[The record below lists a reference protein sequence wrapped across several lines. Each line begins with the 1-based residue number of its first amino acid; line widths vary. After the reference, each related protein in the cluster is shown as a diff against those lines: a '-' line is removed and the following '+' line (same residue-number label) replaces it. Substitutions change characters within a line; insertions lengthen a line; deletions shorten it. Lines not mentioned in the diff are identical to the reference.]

1 MADYEVGYGKPPK
14 HSRWAPGV
22 SGNPKG
28 RVKGQ
33 KGLKT
38 DLAAELDAV
47 QTIKINGKPMRGRRQ
62 QLVVMTLAARAAA
75 GDLKAAQTLLP
86 LIIQVLGIEDRG
98 GNRKS
103 LSAEDQAI
111 LAAALGDYG
120 LSNDEPLEEEEQ
132 AVDAIDDEQP
142 PIAAVDDELGEAGID
157 LDEEGDHDPI

>member
-14 HSRWAPGV
+14 HSEFKPGV

-38 DLAAELDAV
+38 DLAAALDAP
-47 QTIKINGKPMRGRRQ
+47 QTIKVNGKALTGRRQ
-62 QLVVMTLAARAAA
+62 QLAVMALAARAAA

-103 LSAEDQAI
+103 LSAADQAI
-111 LAAALGDYG
+111 LAAALGDYE
-120 LSNDEPLEEEEQ
+120 LSTDEPLEEEEQ
-132 AVDAIDDEQP
+132 RADAIDEALP
-142 PIAAVDDELGEAGID
+142 SAAVVDDDIGEAGID

>member
-14 HSRWAPGV
+14 HSRWPPGV

-28 RVKGQ
+28 RAKGQ

-47 QTIKINGKPMRGRRQ
+47 QTIKVNGKPMRGRRQ

-86 LIIQVLGIEDRG
+86 LIVQVLGIEDRG

-132 AVDAIDDEQP
+132 ASDAIDDEQP
-142 PIAAVDDELGEAGID
+142 PIAEVDDELGEAGID
-157 LDEEGDHDPI
+157 LDEEGDHGAI